1 MKKMSYYEALRIKNE
16 WGRAERLFL
25 DAWDCYLFC
34 NKVFALI
41 REENSK
47 TDSIGVGVFINE
59 RMNEE
64 SVRCGK
70 ALLECYKRA
79 KAVVAIFEEIG
90 EAENIVKAGT
100 LEHAYSIIQ
109 ENDWRFKNL

>member
-1 MKKMSYYEALRIKNE
+1 MGKSRKALLRCV
-16 WGRAERLFL
+16 GLL
-25 DAWDCYLFC
+25 L
-34 NKVFALI
+34 ALQQGVS
-41 REENSK
+41 EENSK
-47 TDSIGVGVFINE
+47 ADSIGVGVFINE

-90 EAENIVKAGT
+90 EAENIVKSGT
-100 LEHAYSIIQ
+100 LEHAYGIIQ